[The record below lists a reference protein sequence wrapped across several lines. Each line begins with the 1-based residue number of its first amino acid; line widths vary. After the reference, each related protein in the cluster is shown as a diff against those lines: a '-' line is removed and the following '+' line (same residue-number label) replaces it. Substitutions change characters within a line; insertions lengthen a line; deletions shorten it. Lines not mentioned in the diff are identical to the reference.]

1 MDTEKTVKN
10 PYLQVVE
17 DHLES
22 GDPPETKAALDA
34 LVAKGRA
41 PGEAKQ
47 LLATVVRDEMAE
59 MMSAGREFD
68 NAKYAAALKKLL
80 ATER

>member
-1 MDTEKTVKN
+1 MDTERTVKN
-10 PYLQVVE
+10 PYIQVVE

-34 LVAKGRA
+34 LVAKGRS

-47 LLATVVRDEMAE
+47 LVATVVRDEMSE

>member
-17 DHLES
+17 DHLAS
-22 GDPPETKAALDA
+22 GDPPDTKKAVDA
-34 LVAKGRA
+34 LVGKGRS

-47 LLATVVRDEMAE
+47 LVAVVVRDEMQE
-59 MMSAGREFD
+59 MMSAGRDFD
-68 NAKYAAALKKLL
+68 NAKFAAALQKML
-80 ATER
+80 ATEK

>member
-1 MDTEKTVKN
+1 MDSEKTVKN

-22 GDPPETKAALDA
+22 GEPPETKSAVEA
-34 LVAKGRA
+34 LVGKGRS

-47 LLATVVRDEMAE
+47 LVATVVREEMQE
-59 MMSAGREFD
+59 MMSAGRDFD
-68 NAKYAAALKKLL
+68 NAKYAVALKKML
-80 ATER
+80 AAEK